1 MCNQRNDYVGNGV
14 YCGNVMSHVQI
25 SNRKQAST
33 RQFLPRTISVAIK
46 ALFITG
52 AIATL
57 NLSYSSSVYAA
68 DSQVVVYKLP
78 AGTLEDSLNTFA
90 KQSGITLTFDPA
102 LVKGKIVP
110 AVNSQLPAQQV
121 LLQILKGSGLQ
132 PITIDGAVIIKPQPL
147 AGNMDALQEVVV
159 NAEKVASPSS
169 LSQPFA
175 GRQVA
180 KASRMGIL
188 GNVDLFDTP
197 FSTQSFT
204 DEFALDQQARRVA
217 DIIAVDPS
225 VRSAMA
231 EYGDSET
238 YMIRGFPL
246 FVNQVGMNGLYGMT
260 ELRRIAP
267 EFYERIDV
275 LKGPASML
283 NGSSPFGVTGGNVN
297 LVTKRAGDKPLTRL
311 TGSYISDSQFGGH
324 LDFGRR
330 FGEDNAWGVRL
341 NVLARDGDTPIS
353 RQEDRMYDGS
363 LALDYRG
370 EKFSAS
376 LDMISQDRL
385 TKAYSANIVYNQG
398 FALPRAPE
406 NDKNFTNDW
415 EFYKSNSNN
424 WMAKAE
430 YEFSPQVSTYATYGQ
445 AKGQEEYFYAGSQ
458 GRRFINSSGDFT
470 ARAGGYKGYYEVET
484 YELGMRGRFMLGD
497 MSNSYALSYSDF
509 GRTAGGA
516 VVNATAQYT
525 GNVYNSP
532 NLPKPTVNYGLIPQN
547 GDLQLSSLALINTFG
562 FLEDSLLV
570 TLGARDQK
578 LYSGIFSAGVKN
590 AAYDE
595 SKVTPTGAV
604 LVKLGNYSLYGNY
617 SEGLSQG
624 STAPN
629 TTVNAGENLSP
640 FITKQYEV
648 GAKYN
653 AGTFGVTAALFQ
665 ITQPSAFTNAANRFV
680 EDGEQRNRGLELST
694 FGQPLNGVRLLAG
707 LTLIDP
713 EQTKTLNGVNDGKD
727 AIGVPRINLVLNGE
741 YDIFALPGLTLTGR
755 VTAFSDAQADVGNTQ
770 SIPGWSSLDAGA
782 RYVTQVSGKT
792 VTLRANVMNLADKNY
807 WNSVSRGFIT
817 SGAPRTALISATIDF

>member
-1 MCNQRNDYVGNGV
+1 MRNHHNHHVGNGV
-14 YCGNVMSHVQI
+14 DYGNVMSHFQI
-25 SNRKQAST
+25 ST
-33 RQFLPRTISVAIK
+33 RQFLPRTISAAIQ
-46 ALFITG
+46 AILFSG

-57 NLSYSSSVYAA
+57 NLSYSASTYAA
-68 DSQVVVYKLP
+68 DSQVAEYNLP
-78 AGTLEDSLNTFA
+78 AGSLEDSLNALAT
-90 KQSGITLTFDPA
+90 QSGITLTFDPA
-102 LVKGKIVP
+102 LVKGKTVP
-110 AVNSQLPAQQV
+110 AIHSQLSSQEV
-121 LLQILKGSGLQ
+121 LQQILNGTGLQ
-132 PITIDGAVIIKPQPL
+132 PIIIDGAVIIKPLPPV
-147 AGNMDALQEVVV
+147 NSVDALQEVVV
-159 NAEKVASPSS
+159 KAEKIASPSS

-175 GRQVA
+175 GGQVA

-204 DEFALDQQARRVA
+204 DEFALDQQARRLA

-267 EFYERIDV
+267 EFYERVDV

-311 TGSYISDSQFGGH
+311 TGSYISDTQFGGH
-324 LDFGRR
+324 LDLGRR

-341 NVLARDGDTPIS
+341 NVLARDGDTPIN
-353 RQEDRMYDGS
+353 RQEDRMHDGS

-430 YEFSPQVSTYATYGQ
+430 YEFSPQISTYAAYGQ

-458 GRRFINSSGDFT
+458 GRRFINSAGDFT
-470 ARAGGYKGYYEVET
+470 AKAGGYKGYYEVET
-484 YELGMRGRFMLGD
+484 YELGLRGSFMLGD

-509 GRTAGGA
+509 DRTAGGL

-562 FLEDSLLV
+562 FLEDNLLI

-578 LYSGIFSAGVKN
+578 LYSGIFSAGIKK

-629 TTVNAGENLSP
+629 TAVNAGENLSP

-694 FGQPLNGVRLLAG
+694 FGQPLNGVRLLG
-707 LTLIDP
+707 GITLIDA

-727 AIGVPRINLVLNGE
+727 AIGVPRVNVVLNGE

-755 VTAFSDAQADVGNTQ
+755 VTSFSEAQADVGNTQ
-770 SIPGWSSLDAGA
+770 SIPGWTSVDAGA
-782 RYVTQVSGKT
+782 RYVTQISGRA

-817 SGAPRTALISATIDF
+817 LGAPRTALMSATIDF